1 MRCGTD
7 RWNLCKSA
15 GVKLRLISVGGILY
29 VVYKLRGHLDHHFAL
44 FLFRADGLLAAI
56 FRVGNQNRKG
66 VQRRFERVHTQ
77 WWIGIIRIPVHALAD
92 GVQLLEEIGVRNFLE
107 AEHGLDFRYLW
118 HRFSFL

>member
-44 FLFRADGLLAAI
+44 FLFRADGLLATI

-66 VQRRFERVHTQ
+66 VQRRFERVNTQ
-77 WWIGIIRIPVHALAD
+77 WWIGIIRIPGHELAD
-92 GVQLLEEIGVRNFLE
+92 GVLMLEEIAVVIFLRNMTD
-107 AEHGLDFRYLW
+107 LDFL
-118 HRFSFL
+118 FLRT